1 MKFELKKYI
10 KISNPEGSSGNL
22 EETRRFLYREIL
34 KTLAN
39 FLETIIEYLERCQT
53 SKMTTPVTKN
63 SQSSFKILQIK
74 SSRLT
79 SPSTV
84 SQQKSEV
91 SQRYRNN
98 GQELWLSTLKLLRPL
113 RSFRSQQTSNWA
125 NFCQIYHKA

>member
-98 GQELWLSTLKLLRPL
+98 GQELWLSTLKLLRLL
-113 RSFRSQQTSNWA
+113 RSFRLQQTSNWA